1 MANFFNPYAPYNPNM
16 QQMAPQ
22 LQTPPTGVE
31 FRYIQGGDNAA
42 NAYPVMPGC
51 TMLLMDTEN
60 PYIYFKTVAFNG
72 MPQPIKKFKIEEVI
86 ENPATNDIPEAKEL
100 PDYVTREDFNN
111 AIDEIKG
118 LIQRNNYSKNRGD
131 RNGKSDLRCDE

>member
-1 MANFFNPYAPYNPNM
+1 MYIPFNPNPKN
-16 QQMAPQ
+16 Q
-22 LQTPPTGVE
+22 
-31 FRYIQGGDNAA
+31 
-42 NAYPVMPGC
+42 
-51 TMLLMDTEN
+51 LLMDTEN

-100 PDYVTREDFNN
+100 PDYVTRKDFNN